1 MYKIHKKA
9 VASLHKFWFWQNV
22 VIKNAVWFQ
31 IAPRRFW
38 GQRLKAAPSWLN
50 SLARGDASLWCH
62 IITAG
67 YKRPSLSL
75 SDQSTLRC
83 RFSTLAWV
91 KLATATVF
99 SRVPAHWPCIC
110 GVNSSSQRLFKNEPC
125 SGLTAASSAVFC
137 MFPLVPL
144 GSVAT
149 WIYCRGEGFNIHY
162 SRWSITSGL
171 FAMQCIPDQTMTGSA
186 GWHQD
191 RLPAY
196 NPSHADTH
204 KHTHSLGNLSGAFDD
219 TKKKT
224 TNANIWWPQH
234 LRTVLKWGTKKKNG
248 FSSRFK
254 E

>member
-1 MYKIHKKA
+1 M
-9 VASLHKFWFWQNV
+9 
-22 VIKNAVWFQ
+22 
-31 IAPRRFW
+31 PRRFW

-67 YKRPSLSL
+67 YKHPSLSL

-91 KLATATVF
+91 NLATATVF
-99 SRVPAHWPCIC
+99 SRVRAHWSCIC

-144 GSVAT
+144 GSVAR

-171 FAMQCIPDQTMTGSA
+171 FAMQYIPDQTMTGSA

-219 TKKKT
+219 TKKKN

-234 LRTVLKWGTKKKNG
+234 LRTVLKWGTKKKKNG